1 MSQIENHVDWKV
13 PSTPGNERVAQSLA
27 RPKKAQPA
35 QPPGATRSTLDKL
48 LGDSNLTAYDASG
61 NDPYNATGRQFR
73 R

>member
-1 MSQIENHVDWKV
+1 MGIDNHVDWKA
-13 PSTPGNERVAQSLA
+13 PSTPGYERVAPSLA
-27 RPKKAQPA
+27 RSTKARPTQQPA
-35 QPPGATRSTLDKL
+35 TARTTLDKL